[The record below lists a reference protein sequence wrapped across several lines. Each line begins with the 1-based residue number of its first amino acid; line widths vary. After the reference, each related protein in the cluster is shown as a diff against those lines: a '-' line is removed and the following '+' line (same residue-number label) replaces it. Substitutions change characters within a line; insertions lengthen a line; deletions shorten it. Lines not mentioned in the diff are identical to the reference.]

1 MDYIVAT
8 GRRKASVARVYLMK
22 GKGNITINGRE
33 LDDYV
38 DVQHLKEAVEEPLNV
53 LDARKDFDVKITVHG
68 GGIKGQAEAIRL
80 GVTRALVDHNAE
92 VKPEL
97 KKHDLLTRDP
107 RRVERKKP
115 GLKKARKSEQFS
127 KR

>member
-1 MDYIVAT
+1 MEYIVST
-8 GRRKASVARVYLMK
+8 GRRKASIARVYLKK
-22 GKGNITINGRE
+22 GAGNITIN
-33 LDDYV
+33 DKDWNTYV
-38 DVQHLKEAVEEPLNV
+38 DALHLKDVIVEPLVAIDGRNDYDIKVNV
-53 LDARKDFDVKITVHG
+53 QG

-80 GVTRALVDHNAE
+80 GISRALVMYNE
-92 VKPEL
+92 EIKPEL

>member
-1 MDYIVAT
+1 MDYIVTT
-8 GRRKASVARVYLMK
+8 GRRKASVARVYLKK
-22 GKGNITINGRE
+22 GSGNITINDKPYDE
-33 LDDYV
+33 FV
-38 DVQHLKEAVEEPLNV
+38 DAPHLKDVVVEPLV
-53 LDARKDFDVKITVHG
+53 TIDARNDFDVKVNVSG

-80 GVTRALVDHNAE
+80 GISRALIEYNE
-92 VKPEL
+92 EIKPEL
-97 KKHDLLTRDP
+97 KKRDLLTRDP